1 MVFALRIA
9 AAITAGVPTE
19 KGKSDMQ
26 LFGGKKGG
34 KHSGSHKAKTDTRRD
49 DYEYANK
56 SSAPAKT
63 ESAPKA
69 QGKPAKKKSGAGKA
83 IKVILIVLLSIVV
96 LLAAAFV
103 YIEFFMDGPTQNN
116 GGIVNGGDDE
126 PTPTATVEG
135 RKPGVY
141 TVLVAG
147 VDVVSNNTDTIMIG
161 KLDTVNHTLDVV
173 SIPRDT
179 LTNLKHEVKKAN
191 SAYHYAA
198 YYSGVKS
205 SSYYDCDPIAKMREE
220 LIQSFLGFD
229 VDGYILVNMEAAE
242 KVVDTI
248 GGVQFDVPPGMDY
261 DDPTQ
266 DLHIHIAAG
275 QQKLSGEQF
284 VQLMRFR
291 SGYAGGDIQRIDMQ
305 HELLMAVASQMLSLK
320 NIPNLTEVISI
331 VTGNMKTNLS
341 TEDMLFYAKEFMK
354 LNKDGIKFMTMP
366 GNTNGSIFG
375 ASYVFCDIDAW
386 LDMVNEHLNPW
397 ETEVTSKNV
406 DIVTYKDGSFYST
419 TGELKGGVSSF
430 LNYSSSSA
438 MANAPVYSFKSSNLS

>member
-1 MVFALRIA
+1 
-9 AAITAGVPTE
+9 
-19 KGKSDMQ
+19 
-26 LFGGKKGG
+26 
-34 KHSGSHKAKTDTRRD
+34 
-49 DYEYANK
+49 
-56 SSAPAKT
+56 
-63 ESAPKA
+63 
-69 QGKPAKKKSGAGKA
+69 
-83 IKVILIVLLSIVV
+83 
-96 LLAAAFV
+96 
-103 YIEFFMDGPTQNN
+103 
-116 GGIVNGGDDE
+116 
-126 PTPTATVEG
+126 
-135 RKPGVY
+135 
-141 TVLVAG
+141 
-147 VDVVSNNTDTIMIG
+147 
-161 KLDTVNHTLDVV
+161 
-173 SIPRDT
+173 
-179 LTNLKHEVKKAN
+179 
-191 SAYHYAA
+191 
-198 YYSGVKS
+198 
-205 SSYYDCDPIAKMREE
+205 
-220 LIQSFLGFD
+220 
-229 VDGYILVNMEAAE
+229 MEAAE

-419 TGELKGGVSSF
+419 TGVLQGGVSSF

>member
-9 AAITAGVPTE
+9 AAITAGCRQRRE
-19 KGKSDMQ
+19 NDMQ

-34 KHSGSHKAKTDTRRD
+34 KHSSSHKAKSDTRNN
-49 DYEYANK
+49 DYEYSKK

-63 ESAPKA
+63 ASAPETQSK
-69 QGKPAKKKSGAGKA
+69 KPKKKGKAGK
-83 IKVILIVLLSIVV
+83 VIVIILLCMVV
-96 LLAAAFV
+96 LLAAAYV
-103 YIEFFMDGPTQNN
+103 YVEFFMAPPSQNN
-116 GGIVNGGDDE
+116 GGLVNGGDDT
-126 PTPTATVEG
+126 PTPTAAVEG

-191 SAYHYAA
+191 SAYHYAE
-198 YYSGVKS
+198 YYSKIKS
-205 SSYYDCDPIAKMREE
+205 SSYYECDPIAKMREE
-220 LIQSFLGFD
+220 LIQAFLGFD

-275 QQKLSGEQF
+275 QQKLNGEQF

-397 ETEVTSKNV
+397 ETDVTSKNV

-419 TGELKGGVSSF
+419 TGELRGGVSSF

-438 MANAPVYSFKSSNLS
+438 MASAPVYSFKSSNLS

>member
-1 MVFALRIA
+1 
-9 AAITAGVPTE
+9 
-19 KGKSDMQ
+19 MQ

-34 KHSGSHKAKTDTRRD
+34 KHSGNGSGRGSAANNNDYYNYDYAK
-49 DYEYANK
+49 K
-56 SSAPAKT
+56 SAPVKSD
-63 ESAPKA
+63 SAPKA
-69 QGKPAKKKSGAGKA
+69 KKPAGKQKKKGKA
-83 IKVILIVLLSIVV
+83 GKVILIILLCIVL
-96 LLAAAFV
+96 LLAAA
-103 YIEFFMDGPTQNN
+103 YIYVEFFMSAPTSDNKGINN
-116 GGIVNGGDDE
+116 NDNKGDPAE
-126 PTPTATVEG
+126 VVEG

-141 TVLVAG
+141 TILVAG

-161 KLDTVNHTLDVV
+161 RLDTVNHTLNVA

-179 LTNLKHEVKKAN
+179 LTNIKHEVKKAN

-205 SSYYDCDPIAKMREE
+205 SSYYDCDPIATMREE

-229 VDGYILVNMEAAE
+229 VDGYVLVNMEAAE

-266 DLHIHIAAG
+266 DLHIHIPEGA
-275 QQKLSGEQF
+275 QKLTGEQF

-305 HELLMAVASQMLSLK
+305 HELLMAVATQMLSLK
-320 NIPNLTEVISI
+320 NIPNLSEVISI
-331 VTGNMKTNLS
+331 VTDNMKTSLS
-341 TEDMLFYAKEFMK
+341 TEDMLYYAKEFLK
-354 LNKDGIKFMTMP
+354 LDKDNIKFMTMP
-366 GNTNGSIFG
+366 GDTNGSVFG
-375 ASYVFCDIDAW
+375 SSYVFCDIDAW
-386 LDMVNEHLNPW
+386 LDMVNEYLNPW
-397 ETEVTSKNV
+397 ETDVTCNNV
-406 DIVTYKDGSFYST
+406 DIVTYKNGNFYST

-438 MANAPVYSFKSSNLS
+438 MGSATVYPYTGSTTSNTNSKDDNR